1 MHLVS
6 AVVITHRSKTI
17 KTNKNS
23 GVEECFY
30 VDCVGILSRDV
41 PLQFF
46 SKKFVGN
53 FKLIDIFILFTKQKT
68 KFT

>member
-1 MHLVS
+1 VEL
-6 AVVITHRSKTI
+6 THRSKTI

-46 SKKFVGN
+46 LEKVVAI
-53 FKLIDIFILFTKQKT
+53 FKLINIFILFTKQKT